1 MKKVF
6 ILIFLVFILS
16 VNLFSQNKYKK
27 VLLLKENSDHYIFE
41 KKVNIRSKPSTKSES
56 IDLVSIGEPVTILEK
71 TKIKEVLYNIEAY
84 WYKVKCNNKTGYI
97 WGGLIST
104 MEGISD
110 FDKDGK
116 KELLLSRC
124 TSDKECYF
132 DDHMAKFSHNLL
144 LCRKGELINEKPFSS
159 KILESSTFLIFEN
172 RGFSPEVVLIEFLY
186 VYGDDTVFKEKIDLF
201 YYFNGKFYFICNS
214 FKLQNPDKYAES
226 NITLP
231 KENKLNNTIL
241 LENLEAIF
249 DPKSGN
255 LIKKT
260 LISKIHYTW
269 NGTKFKKAKEEK
281 LNQLLE

>member
-6 ILIFLVFILS
+6 ILLFLILILS
-16 VNLFSQNKYKK
+16 VNIYSQDKYKK
-27 VLLLKENSDHYIFE
+27 VLLLKVNSNHYVFE
-41 KKVNIRSKPSTKSES
+41 KKVNIRSKPSTKS
-56 IDLVSIGEPVTILEK
+56 DLIELVVIGDPVTILEK
-71 TKIKEVLYNIEAY
+71 TKIKEELYNIDAY
-84 WYKVKCNNKTGYI
+84 WYKVNCNNKTGYI

-124 TSDKECYF
+124 TSNNECYP
-132 DDHMAKFSHNLL
+132 DDYKAKFSHNIR
-144 LCRKGELINEKPFSS
+144 LCRKGEIINEKPFSS
-159 KILESSTFLIFEN
+159 KLLESSTFLFFEN
-172 RGFSPEVVLIEFLY
+172 GGFSPEVTIIEFLSTY
-186 VYGDDTVFKEKIDLF
+186 ANDIIFKENIDLF
-201 YYFNGKFYFICNS
+201 YYMNEKFNYLCNS
-214 FKLQNPDKYAES
+214 FKLQETNKYAES

-249 DPKSGN
+249 DPNSGN

-260 LISKIHYTW
+260 LVSKIYYTW
-269 NGTKFKKAKEEK
+269 NGVKFRKTKEEK
-281 LNQLLE
+281 LNQILE